1 MISSSA
7 TMQQKNQKCLE
18 FFLFSFFYYQTSW
31 NVGSAWKQKHT
42 FSHLAL
48 IKMLE
53 IHISWS
59 TWFVVATTNN
69 KRLKKMNFDYV
80 FATV

>member
-1 MISSSA
+1 MISSSV

-18 FFLFSFFYYQTSW
+18 FFFIFIFLLQTTW
-31 NVGSAWKQKHT
+31 NVGSAWKHKHT

-53 IHISWS
+53 IHISRS

-69 KRLKKMNFDYV
+69 KQLKKLNFDNW
-80 FATV
+80 T